1 MREKDKLVKIYDIDP
16 YNLDIIKDTLELMAL
31 KGWMLEDISR
41 SRLTFRQY
49 QPQPLRYAVTLLGA
63 EDIYPP
69 INKDKVYS
77 GDQEDSDWHY
87 VANHGKLYVFCNTD
101 EYVAEMVTDPK
112 TKLSY
117 INTVFWQGSFS
128 LLWWPSYMLFL
139 IFILIKIGLGIYA
152 DVLVLSCFDWHL

>member
-1 MREKDKLVKIYDIDP
+1 MRDKDKLVKIYDIDP
-16 YNLDIIKDTLELMAL
+16 YNLDILKNTLERMAR
-31 KGWMLEDISR
+31 KGWMLEEISR
-41 SRLTFRQY
+41 NRFTFRQY
-49 QPQPLRYAVTLLGA
+49 QPQPLRYAVTLLDT